1 MFTYD
6 TTLLDWQSIRQ
17 KYPDSWVMLGYPES
31 EYRQAQNVRKGSV
44 IFANTEEDV
53 TYTFSEE
60 HIQELR
66 EQKAY
71 KAYTIK
77 YTGKIPT
84 LDKPHL
90 GLFIRKLDNAQ
101 I

>member
-1 MFTYD
+1 MFIYD
-6 TTLLDWQSIRQ
+6 TALLDWQDVKQ
-17 KYPDSWVMLGYPES
+17 KYPNSWVMIGYPES
-31 EYRQAQNVRKGSV
+31 EYKQAQNIRKGSI
-44 IFANTEEDV
+44 IFADEEQEV

-66 EQKAY
+66 AQKAY

-77 YTGKIPT
+77 YTGEIPK

-90 GLFIRKLDNAQ
+90 GLFIRKLDNTT